1 MASVS
6 LKHFEDWGW
15 LRRDYDE
22 TLNSYVV
29 SFPEYSQLFVELF
42 QKLYSENDGK
52 ERESVLTVYSHLY
65 TYSLDK
71 EKNNEILKSALDV

>member
-1 MASVS
+1 M
-6 LKHFEDWGW
+6 
-15 LRRDYDE
+15 
-22 TLNSYVV
+22 NSYVV

-71 EKNNEILKSALDV
+71 EKNNEILKKCASYIKSTSADAREHAGGNARLFR